1 MAGRGTDIQLGG
13 NVEMKVIEEL
23 EAAEAREEEVDPVA
37 IRARV
42 EAEAAEGKTRAIA
55 AGGLYV
61 LATERHESR
70 RIYAVIFVEPNDV
83 LNVRAGP
90 GVNFG
95 TVGELPPD
103 ANDVR
108 LSGSG
113 QLVSGSTWM
122 PIQRGGVTG
131 WVNSRFLTQFVPED
145 AFCGDRAVLQLLDRL
160 ETAVANQDDSL
171 FAQLIHTER
180 GLRVRLLWHQTE
192 TLLDSQGLFSDSAS
206 YNWGAAA
213 GSGEA
218 ITGTPAEVLLPRLQT
233 DLLDAAETACNELLH
248 GGSAGFVVLPDAYA
262 PINYYSFYRPGT
274 EEFAGLNWGSW
285 VVGLELWQG
294 QYYLSTLVH
303 YQWEP

>member
-1 MAGRGTDIQLGG
+1 LPASTAVPPT
-13 NVEMKVIEEL
+13 NT
-23 EAAEAREEEVDPVA
+23 PVA
-37 IRARV
+37 DSSNQQ
-42 EAEAAEGKTRAIA
+42 T
-55 AGGLYV
+55 
-61 LATERHESR
+61 S
-70 RIYAVIFVEPNDV
+70 YAVIFVEPNDV

-171 FAQLIHTER
+171 FAQLIHPER

-233 DLLDAAETACNELLH
+233 DLLDTAETACNELLH